1 MVARNGPRNGCA
13 ATRETAGM
21 KAAILVF
28 GAALLL
34 TGCGKNDKAATGPM
48 TAEQVASKMDEVK
61 LEPGEWEATQEIL
74 DVQMT
79 GLPKDAPANAMKQ
92 MVGQKNTVKHCI
104 TPEQAA
110 KPGADFLAA
119 QKDAKCAYANMDMNN
134 GIISGTMTC
143 SAPNNPKAV
152 MKMMLKGTYQPTS
165 YAMAMEMQSEG
176 MGGGMGMTMKIKS
189 EGKRIGDCPAGA
201 ATTPKAGD

>member
-1 MVARNGPRNGCA
+1 MVPPETRRNDCA
-13 ATRETAGM
+13 ATGEQRAMKTA
-21 KAAILVF
+21 ISLC

-34 TGCGKNDKAATGPM
+34 VGCDKKAETGPM
-48 TAEQVASKMDEVK
+48 TAEQVADKMDSVK

-79 GLPKDAPANAMKQ
+79 GLPEGSPAGAMKQ
-92 MVGQKNTVKHCI
+92 MIGQKNTVKHCI

-119 QKDAKCAYANMDMNN
+119 QKDAKCTYANMDMNN
-134 GIISGTMTC
+134 GTINGAMTC
-143 SAPNNPKAV
+143 AAPGNPKAV
-152 MKMMLKGTYQPTS
+152 MKMTLQGTYQPAS

-176 MGGGMGMTMKIKS
+176 MQPGMGMTMKIKS
-189 EGKRIGDCPAGA
+189 QGKRIGDCPAGS
-201 ATTPKAGD
+201 AG

>member
-1 MVARNGPRNGCA
+1 
-13 ATRETAGM
+13 M
-21 KAAILVF
+21 KAGLLVC

-34 TGCGKNDKAATGPM
+34 SGCGKNDKAASGPM
-48 TAEQVASKMDEVK
+48 TAEQVASKMNEVK
-61 LEPGEWEATQEIL
+61 LEPGEWEATQEIV

-79 GLPKDAPANAMKQ
+79 GLPKDAPASAMQQ

-119 QKDAKCAYANMDMNN
+119 QKDAKCTYANMDMTGGTIN
-134 GIISGTMTC
+134 GAMTC
-143 SAPNNPKAV
+143 SAPGNPKAV
-152 MKMMLKGTYQPTS
+152 MKMTLKGTYQPAS

-176 MGGGMGMTMKIKS
+176 MQQGMGMTMKIKS
-189 EGKRIGDCPAGA
+189 QGKRIGDCPAGA
-201 ATTPKAGD
+201 ATAPKAGG